1 MSFICGLDDRSV
13 QRAGLVVLRA
23 AGPQGAPGAGEP
35 WCQSGAVLSCACF
48 VLLLEKEKGNEVGGR
63 SKSWHGNGCGNFH
76 KYWKVISLK
85 KGERWMLDP
94 STGRI

>member
-1 MSFICGLDDRSV
+1 M

-35 WCQSGAVLSCACF
+35 TCQSGAVLSCACF